1 MKKLFIL
8 VGLISFFSTAEKINK
23 DFKIPSSD
31 EAFQFFVIHDNKEVL
46 IDIDMHSK
54 AYLYKD
60 KLNIKDERLKS
71 NKIDLLIEGTEIV
84 LEDQFFGKST
94 VYFDNIKISFNP
106 KNLKRLEFNYQGCFK
121 DKICYPR
128 IKKNI
133 EIKYKKSLIS
143 SVKII

>member
-8 VGLISFFSTAEKINK
+8 VGLISFFITAEKINK

-31 EAFQFFVIHDNKEVL
+31 EAFEFFVIHDNQKVL
-46 IDIDMHSK
+46 IDVDMHSK

-106 KNLKRLEFNYQGCFK
+106 KNLNRLEFSYQGCFK

>member
-31 EAFQFFVIHDNKEVL
+31 EAFEFFVIHDNQKVL

-71 NKIDLLIEGTEIV
+71 NKIDLFIEGTEIV

-94 VYFDNIKISFNP
+94 VYFSNIKISFNP
-106 KNLKRLEFNYQGCFK
+106 KNLKRLEFSYQGCFK

-133 EIKYKKSLIS
+133 DIKYKKSLIS